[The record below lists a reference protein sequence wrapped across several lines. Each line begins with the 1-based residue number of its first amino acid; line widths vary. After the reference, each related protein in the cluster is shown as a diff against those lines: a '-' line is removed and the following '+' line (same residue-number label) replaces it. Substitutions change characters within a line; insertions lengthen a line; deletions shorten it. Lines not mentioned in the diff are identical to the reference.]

1 MCQNTNGPFSPLE
14 KTRWVIKD
22 SAVWSGLKWAVDWTP
37 MDESILDTRAY
48 TTTSAYDAL
57 NRVRILTYPEDA
69 NSQRQELSPR
79 YNRAGAL
86 VRIDLQGAPVLEHL
100 AYNAKGQRILVARPN
115 GFHTRYAYDPITF
128 RLQRIRTERFSQSG
142 NTYTP
147 LSGNVR
153 QDTGYEYDLG
163 GNIIKVKE
171 RVADCGING
180 SLLGSDALDKAFE
193 YDPLKRLLKATGRE
207 GGGKWN
213 GDHWRPVN
221 AGTASPNANNV
232 RAYTRRY
239 SYDKVGNVQDLVHQ
253 AISNNYTRHY
263 NYLSGKNHLASI
275 DSGGSP
281 PSVNASFLY
290 DLNGN
295 WVKTDTTRYYGWNA
309 GDEMAFYKLQVS
321 GSAVSMQ
328 SHHFYSGGQRVKKL
342 IRNGTGDILEAT
354 VYIDGIFEHR
364 YNTNQQQTSLL
375 VMDGRSKIA
384 TVRAGDPMEGNIPYV
399 TYELEDHLGSSTV
412 RLDAYGAFVD
422 SEEYYPFGESSLLQY
437 GLKRYGYVGKEYE
450 RESGLLYYGARFYAA
465 WTCRF
470 ISVDPLADKYAQ
482 LTPYNYAGNKPIG
495 DLDIDGM
502 QGTGD
507 TPSNPASSD
516 IGNEEFNQR
525 AQDALK
531 SNPTTFELEFSTDG
545 VNSYGSITTDG
556 NTECYDSNVGFTDPA
571 GNVLQKAN
579 TQGGLS
585 IPQRD
590 AEGLLILPE
599 NPPEGESANAQKGE
613 PQGPSLTNEP
623 TASPSVNS
631 TSSAAVQ
638 HGPNETKPPSTS
650 TPAEGKDV
658 WPLMLT
664 LGQGYVEKTERLFEK
679 GGKPLA
685 KATRFLGKVSKGL
698 GWLGIIAVGWDAY
711 NTLAEDGVNWKA
723 VTKVVIGG
731 GLAVAGVIAA
741 VVSAPV
747 SGALAIAGFAY
758 GVLDYFGVID
768 KALDGM
774 ERVWKRT
781 TEYGRDIWDKTKSG
795 FIEMENRISR
805 TGRPFAM

>member
-470 ISVDPLADKYAQ
+470 ISVDPLADKYMY
-482 LTPYNYAGNKPIG
+482 LTPYNYAANDPIG
-495 DLDIDGM
+495 DFDIDGQQNNKSAQDGGGDRM
-502 QGTGD
+502 NFSDMLPKGNDTDSTKPPVVLQMEKKANGGLATGKELEAPDTVGSVEEMVQFASKKFDEAKAKAGELWDKGVETVKEAADKAKKEAFRATATGAVDALDWINDGEWSTPATDDDVNAYQLSYQWVHGTG
-507 TPSNPASSD
+507 SD
-516 IGNEEFNQR
+516 QRTFTENSTMGQQMLQADYVQR
-525 AQDALK
+525 AMYSAGL
-531 SNPTTFELEFSTDG
+531 
-545 VNSYGSITTDG
+545 GSITGG
-556 NTECYDSNVGFTDPA
+556 N
-571 GNVLQKAN
+571 N
-579 TQGGLS
+579 TA
-585 IPQRD
+585 D
-590 AEGLLILPE
+590 ATRSLRNE
-599 NPPEGESANAQKGE
+599 NPALYVVDFTNDVTGANPARGFHGSINGTVTAGPAIVFSNYTALVPLTIELNDRMTATSGTRASATVGGYDIQN
-613 PQGPSLTNEP
+613 P
-623 TASPSVNS
+623 TAVYKTENPY
-631 TSSAAVQ
+631 
-638 HGPNETKPPSTS
+638 GPN
-650 TPAEGKDV
+650 
-658 WPLMLT
+658 
-664 LGQGYVEKTERLFEK
+664 GQFRTIEVTYTMRV
-679 GGKPLA
+679 
-685 KATRFLGKVSKGL
+685 
-698 GWLGIIAVGWDAY
+698 IAVMSVPSP
-711 NTLAEDGVNWKA
+711 LRLP
-723 VTKVVIGG
+723 I
-731 GLAVAGVIAA
+731 
-741 VVSAPV
+741 
-747 SGALAIAGFAY
+747 
-758 GVLDYFGVID
+758 
-768 KALDGM
+768 
-774 ERVWKRT
+774 R
-781 TEYGRDIWDKTKSG
+781 
-795 FIEMENRISR
+795 
-805 TGRPFAM
+805 

>member
-1 MCQNTNGPFSPLE
+1 MQAHYL
-14 KTRWVIKD
+14 
-22 SAVWSGLKWAVDWTP
+22 
-37 MDESILDTRAY
+37 
-48 TTTSAYDAL
+48 YDA
-57 NRVRILTYPEDA
+57 A
-69 NSQRQELSPR
+69 
-79 YNRAGAL
+79 
-86 VRIDLQGAPVLEHL
+86 
-100 AYNAKGQRILVARPN
+100 
-115 GFHTRYAYDPITF
+115 
-128 RLQRIRTERFSQSG
+128 
-142 NTYTP
+142 
-147 LSGNVR
+147 
-153 QDTGYEYDLG
+153 
-163 GNIIKVKE
+163 
-171 RVADCGING
+171 
-180 SLLGSDALDKAFE
+180 
-193 YDPLKRLLKATGRE
+193 
-207 GGGKWN
+207 
-213 GDHWRPVN
+213 
-221 AGTASPNANNV
+221 
-232 RAYTRRY
+232 
-239 SYDKVGNVQDLVHQ
+239 
-253 AISNNYTRHY
+253 
-263 NYLSGKNHLASI
+263 
-275 DSGGSP
+275 
-281 PSVNASFLY
+281 
-290 DLNGN
+290 
-295 WVKTDTTRYYGWNA
+295 
-309 GDEMAFYKLQVS
+309 
-321 GSAVSMQ
+321 
-328 SHHFYSGGQRVKKL
+328 GQRVKRL
-342 IRNGTGDILEAT
+342 VRDSGGYLMEASI
-354 VYIDGIFEHR
+354 YIDGIFEHR
-364 YNTNQQQTSLL
+364 YNGSAQQMTKLL
-375 VMDGRSKIA
+375 VRDGRSQIA
-384 TVRAGDPMEGNIPYV
+384 TRRGGDPLDGGTPYF
-399 TYELEDHLGSSTV
+399 TYELEDHLGSQVGRMDENGT
-412 RLDAYGAFVD
+412 FVD
-422 SEEYYPFGESSLLQY
+422 RTEYYPFGEYCLWQSGSAA
-437 GLKRYGYVGKEYE
+437 RYGYTGKEYDFE
-450 RESGLLYYGARFYAA
+450 TGLNYYGARYYAA

-470 ISVDPLADKYAQ
+470 ISVDPLAASYPY

-698 GWLGIIAVGWDAY
+698 GWLGIIAAGWDAY